1 MRAFEFTVPVL
12 VAGGGACGTTAAL
25 AARHAGAEVL
35 LVEQDDFPQGTTAM
49 SQGLICAAGTKAQAE
64 AGVEDDADIF
74 FQDILTK
81 TKGQTDHRL
90 ARAIADQAGPTV
102 DWMVDQMD
110 MPYGLDI
117 RFKPSYGHTRP
128 RIHGWLGHG
137 GSDLVQLLHARAE
150 AKGVDILTGAR
161 LTRILADADGRVEGV
176 EITRPGGDIEQ
187 IGCAA
192 LVLGMGGFAGNR
204 QMVARYMPEA
214 TAAAYNGHEGSHG
227 DAVSLG
233 LSLGAAVGDMGS
245 YQGYGMLTDP
255 QGLSVPPSVVVEGGF
270 LVNTAGLRFVD
281 ETADIAGM
289 VHPVL
294 AQPDGQAWVIF
305 DAEIEARCAYI
316 PETAQLIA
324 LNAAKIAGTI
334 PDLAQAINVPIDAL
348 EASFAEARQARAEGR
363 KDALGRDWSGD
374 PPPSG
379 AYRALKVRGA
389 IYHTQGGLQTD
400 GAARVLRP
408 DGSALPNL
416 YAGGG
421 SARGVSGPSFWG
433 YLPAMGLCAAVT
445 LGRLAGLN
453 AAKSV

>member
-1 MRAFEFTVPVL
+1 MRAFEFTVPIL

-25 AARHAGAEVL
+25 AARDAGAEVL

-90 ARAIADQAGPTV
+90 ARAIADQAGSTV
-102 DWMVDQMD
+102 DWMVEQMD

-137 GSDLVQLLHARAE
+137 GSDLVQLLHARAG

-214 TAAAYNGHEGSHG
+214 AAAAYNGHEGSHG

-270 LVNTAGLRFVD
+270 LVNTVGLRFVD

-316 PETAQLIA
+316 PETAQLMA
-324 LNAAKIAGTI
+324 LNAAKIADTI
-334 PDLAQAINVPIDAL
+334 PDLAQAINVPADAL